1 MTLDRLARK
10 GLGRSVWGPEKQVR
24 KPQGRNVLSVFKE
37 QLRGEHGGSEGRSR
51 GDVGRDQ
58 KMLESV
64 SHNKELGFFFCQ
76 WRVLDGGVT

>member
-1 MTLDRLARK
+1 M
-10 GLGRSVWGPEKQVR
+10 
-24 KPQGRNVLSVFKE
+24 LSVFKE